1 MELKCLF
8 LRFMSDNR
16 RNMRSKG
23 SLNYPL
29 CMSNILVKSIPNPP
43 APYFKS
49 LLQFDRLQGAMWSG
63 PVSVL
68 LIEHFLITEPDN
80 SAAIIVVEL
89 K

>member
-16 RNMRSKG
+16 GNMPSKG
-23 SLNYPL
+23 SLNCPL
-29 CMSNILVKSIPNPP
+29 CMRDILVKSIPNPP
-43 APYFKS
+43 ALYFKS
-49 LLQFDRLQGAMWSG
+49 LLQFDRLQGAVWSG

-68 LIEHFLITEPDN
+68 LIEHFLITQPDN
-80 SAAIIVVEL
+80 SAAPVFEL